1 MINYGYLNQASLIY
15 QEKQYKRIEAPW
27 LVTKAI
33 SDITKPADC
42 SSYIVKKDTENTE
55 KTFVAS
61 GEQSFLYL
69 INKDYIPCGKYQTI
83 TPCMRDNAFDETHT
97 KYFMKLELI
106 EYMPDFVLRSF
117 PEDFIKEMMEDVIY
131 AWCMIL
137 GKGSYNK
144 LKKVKIND
152 TSWDIEY
159 DGIELGSYGFRSCS
173 FCSWIYGTGIA
184 EPRFSRVTGD
194 KHGLS

>member
-42 SSYIVKKDTENTE
+42 SSYIVMKDTEKTE

-69 INKDYIPCGKYQTI
+69 INKDYIHYGSLWKISDY
-83 TPCMRDNAFDETHT
+83 NS
-97 KYFMKLELI
+97 L
-106 EYMPDFVLRSF
+106 
-117 PEDFIKEMMEDVIY
+117 Y
-131 AWCMIL
+131 AGQSL
-137 GKGSYNK
+137 
-144 LKKVKIND
+144 
-152 TSWDIEY
+152 
-159 DGIELGSYGFRSCS
+159 
-173 FCSWIYGTGIA
+173 
-184 EPRFSRVTGD
+184 
-194 KHGLS
+194 